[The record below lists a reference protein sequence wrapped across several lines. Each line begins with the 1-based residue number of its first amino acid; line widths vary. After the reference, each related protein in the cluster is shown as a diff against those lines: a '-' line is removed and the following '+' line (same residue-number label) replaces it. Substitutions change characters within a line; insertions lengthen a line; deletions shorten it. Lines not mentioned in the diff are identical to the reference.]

1 MLSLNLQQR
10 SWKSPVKTGSGLEI
24 AMKPSERSV
33 AANVFCIILAVCFKV
48 ADGVAG
54 FLMQELIANSSH
66 CDKEVADMFRK
77 GAPLIGELERSG
89 IGTPAEVDTVGSI
102 DELKVSGLPS
112 DHGLQVS
119 VASRIV
125 PTEQCNIAQAAAG
138 GCKFR

>member
-10 SWKSPVKTGSGLEI
+10 SWKSPVKTGSGSGI
-24 AMKPSERSV
+24 AMRPSERP
-33 AANVFCIILAVCFKV
+33 AAASVFCILLAVCFKV

-77 GAPLIGELERSG
+77 GAPLIGELKRTG

-112 DHGLQVS
+112 DHGLHVS
-119 VASRIV
+119 VASGIV

-138 GCKFR
+138 GCQFC